1 MKAPP
6 QSVDA
11 AQASPKSQRRR
22 TAANVFA
29 DPPASKRT
37 PRAIRTP
44 DKTIKLEANDIK
56 ARDAPVSLGKQ
67 KKTEVLGTEE
77 VPPPQ
82 SKGAA
87 PKTRR
92 QPREV
97 KQEQEP
103 LEGETRI
110 SKIEEDQEPA
120 ALQING
126 DIPKT
131 NKRKRIVKVEEAEIQ
146 VGESSP
152 KKTKRKKATEA
163 EIDETVEDEATPK
176 EVQEGERDQKITK
189 RKRKTK
195 EEKEL
200 EAMPLAVRTDGLRMF
215 IGAHVSGAK
224 GWFCSM
230 YIVSIELKNG
240 FESRGSQFSHEL
252 RPHWVNSFRVLH
264 TGHD

>member
-1 MKAPP
+1 MKASL
-6 QSVDA
+6 QSIDA
-11 AQASPKSQRRR
+11 AQASPKLQRRR
-22 TAANVFA
+22 IAANA
-29 DPPASKRT
+29 AAYTAASKRT
-37 PRAIRTP
+37 PRATRTP
-44 DKTIKLEANDIK
+44 TNTIELEANGVED
-56 ARDAPVSLGKQ
+56 RDSLVTFGKKQ
-67 KKTEVLGTEE
+67 KTEASSTEG

-82 SKGAA
+82 PKGAA
-87 PKTRR
+87 LKNNR
-92 QPREV
+92 QRREV
-97 KQEQEP
+97 KQDTEVTQEQELP
-103 LEGETRI
+103 AGETRK
-110 SKIEEDQEPA
+110 SKVEEDQEPA

-126 DIPKT
+126 DTPKT

-163 EIDETVEDEATPK
+163 EIDKTVEDEATPK
-176 EVQEGERDQKITK
+176 KVKRKTKVKEEDEEVQEGERDQKTTK

-195 EEKEL
+195 EEKES

-240 FESRGSQFSHEL
+240 FESRGS
-252 RPHWVNSFRVLH
+252 
-264 TGHD
+264 